1 MDMKNNGF
9 LRYHAFPN
17 ARKSYNMKRRK
28 YLSGIGMKVSSICG
42 LYCYRQHILYA
53 GGYWEDI

>member
-1 MDMKNNGF
+1 MNVG
-9 LRYHAFPN
+9 N